1 MNLADLAI
9 KRPIFVTCLVLVSL
23 VAGLMSITRLGVDL
37 FPDVTFPVVTVT
49 IAYPGAGPAEVETL
63 ISKPI
68 EDELSTLSGIKKLS
82 SINNEGVAT
91 IIAEFVLEAD
101 IKDSEQQVRDRL
113 SIVKRLLPT
122 EAKEPVVRRIDPS
135 DQPILELALDA
146 DLPPAKLFDLA
157 DDKIKPKLEQVEK
170 VGLVTI
176 TGGRKREIQIQLDRE
191 KLKAREL
198 SVTAI
203 AARLE
208 GSGQD
213 IPSGK
218 KSQGEKE
225 TIFRTLGQFTSIDD
239 IKKMVVNFFGND
251 IPVRVEDVG
260 VVSDTLVD
268 EATKSFVNGKK
279 SLFIKAFKQS
289 GSNTIAVVDALKKK
303 IVVINK
309 QLENQPGHPK
319 LILVR
324 DGSAWV
330 RANVDDVRESIFLGV
345 LLAVFVVYLFLANG
359 RSTIITG
366 LALPN
371 SLIGAFI
378 LMAMAGFTI
387 NIMTLL
393 ALSLSVGLLID
404 DAIVVR
410 ENIFR
415 HIELGMK
422 PKDAAL
428 FGTNE
433 VRLAV
438 IATSLTVIAV
448 FGPLGFLKGVVGQFF
463 KQFGLTICF
472 AMVISLFDALTIA
485 PMLSAYFAG
494 ITHGDSG
501 PKPKP
506 DGFFWGTL
514 WVIGRVYDKTL
525 GIVWDRTI
533 GAALRAFARFQDW
546 LEVKYEVVMKFCLKY
561 PLVVLGSSLAVFF
574 LTMSLAKYVPSTF
587 LPAQDAGEF
596 AIGLDLPP
604 GTNLDKMAEVTK
616 KVDEIVRK
624 NPEVAVSAVE
634 VGDEDAGANTAAFY
648 IQLVPAKQRKMNTS
662 QVKQKIRDQL
672 VPYAY
677 ANPAVK
683 DYDAV
688 SGGERPFNLDFFGSD
703 QKKLEEF
710 SLKFLA
716 RLKKYQGLKDVDV
729 NFRPGKPEFQIR
741 PDKTKA
747 QALGMSTV
755 LIGSELRAQV
765 EGALP
770 AKYREDG
777 LEYDVRVRLQE
788 DQRNLKESFAKTY
801 VPNLN
806 GSLVRLSSVATPF
819 STEGPSKITRQDRNR
834 MVQISG
840 DISPGA
846 GLGNIVDDLTK
857 LLNEDPELKIPEAV
871 TFAFVGQAENFKE
884 LADNMVFAMGAGV
897 LFIFFVLSSLYE
909 SFVTPFT
916 IMLALPLAIC
926 GSFVGLYLSHES
938 LNIFSMIGIVMLLG
952 VATKNSILLV
962 DYANQ
967 LIQGGMSRSDAI
979 IHAGK
984 TRLRPILM
992 TTMALIAGT
1001 IPIAIGLNEAS
1012 RQRTSM
1018 GYAIIGGLV
1027 SSTILTLVVVPAS
1040 FSYIDRF
1047 RLWSQGILKRLFMPE
1062 TESEGAKLE
1071 ATVHHDIKEL
1081 IAK

>member
-1 MNLADLAI
+1 MNLADLSI
-9 KRPIFVTCLVLVSL
+9 KRPIFITCLVILSL
-23 VAGLMSITRLGVDL
+23 VAGLMAMSRLGVDL

-49 IAYPGAGPAEVETL
+49 IAYPGAGPSEVETL

-91 IIAEFVLEAD
+91 IIAEFALESD
-101 IKDSEQQVRDRL
+101 VKDSEQQVRDRL
-113 SIVKRLLPT
+113 SLVKRLLPL
-122 EAKEPVVRRIDPS
+122 EAKEPIVRRIDPS
-135 DQPILELALDA
+135 DQPILQLALDA
-146 DLPPAKLFDLA
+146 DMDEAKLYDLA
-157 DDKIKPKLEQVEK
+157 DDKIKPKLEQVPK

-176 TGGRKREIQIQLDRE
+176 TGGRKREIQIQLDRN

-203 AARLE
+203 AGRLA

-218 KSQGEKE
+218 KSQGEQE
-225 TIFRTLGQFTSIDD
+225 TIFRTLGQFNSIDD
-239 IKKMVVNFFGND
+239 IKKVVINFFGND
-251 IPVRVEDVG
+251 VPIRIEDVG
-260 VVSDTLVD
+260 VVSDSLQD
-268 EATKSFVNGKK
+268 ETSRSFINGKK

-289 GSNTIAVVDALKKK
+289 GSNTIAVVDGLKKK
-303 IVVINK
+303 IDIINS
-309 QLENQPGHPK
+309 QLATQPGHPH
-319 LILVR
+319 LTLVR
-324 DGSAWV
+324 DGSTWIK
-330 RANVDDVRESIFLGV
+330 ANVQDVRESIMLGIIF
-345 LLAVFVVYLFLANG
+345 AVFVVFLFLANG

-378 LMAMAGFTI
+378 LMATAGFTI

-410 ENIFR
+410 ENIYR
-415 HIELGMK
+415 HIELGMS

-472 AMVISLFDALTIA
+472 AMAISLFDALTIA

-494 ITHGDSG
+494 ASRHD
-501 PKPKP
+501 PKKAKP
-506 DGFFWGTL
+506 SKPFLQIFWYLGEAYDQT
-514 WVIGRVYDKTL
+514 IGRL
-525 GIVWDRTI
+525 LNG
-533 GAALRAFARFQDW
+533 FSRFQDW
-546 LEVKYEVVMKFCLKY
+546 LEAKYETVMHFCLKY
-561 PLVVLGSSLAVFF
+561 PMRVLLASFAIFVGCMM
-574 LTMSLAKYVPSTF
+574 LTKYVPKTF

-596 AIGLDLPP
+596 SVSLDLPP
-604 GTNLDKMAEVTK
+604 GSNLSKMTDVAL
-616 KVDEIVRK
+616 KVDQIIRK
-624 NPEVAVSAVE
+624 NPEVSVSAVE
-634 VGDEDAGANTAAFY
+634 VGNAESESNTANFY
-648 IQLVPAKQRKMNTS
+648 VHLVDSKKRKINTS
-662 QVKQKIRDQL
+662 QFKDRLRDQL
-672 VPYAY
+672 KDYSF

-688 SGGERPFNLDFFGSD
+688 GGGERPFNLDIYGTD
-703 QKKLEEF
+703 QKKLEAA
-710 SLKFLA
+710 SLKILA
-716 RLKKYQGLKDVDV
+716 RMKTYPGLKDVDV

-741 PDKTKA
+741 PDKSKA
-747 QALGMSTV
+747 QALGMSTSLV
-755 LIGSELRAQV
+755 GAELRAQV
-765 EGALP
+765 EGVLP
-770 AKYREDG
+770 AKFRENG
-777 LEYDVRVRLQE
+777 LEYDVRIRLQE
-788 DQRNLKESFAKTY
+788 DQRNLKESFAQTY

-806 GSLVRLSSVATPF
+806 GSLVRLQSVATPF
-819 STEGPSKITRQDRNR
+819 ATEGPSRITRQDRNR
-834 MVQISG
+834 MVQLSG
-840 DISPGA
+840 DIAAGA

-857 LLNEDPELKIPEAV
+857 MITQDPELKLPEGV

-884 LADNMVFAMGAGV
+884 LGENMVFAMGAGV
-897 LFIFFVLSSLYE
+897 LFIFLVLSSLYE

-926 GSFVGLYLSHES
+926 GSFVGLFLSHES

-962 DYANQ
+962 DYAHQ
-967 LIQGGMSRSDAI
+967 LIESGMSRNDAMI
-979 IHAGK
+979 KAGK

-1018 GYAIIGGLV
+1018 GFAIIGGLI
-1027 SSTILTLVVVPAS
+1027 SSTILTLIVVPAS
-1040 FSYIDRF
+1040 FSYVDRF
-1047 RLWSQGILKRLFMPE
+1047 RIWSQGILKKIFLPTM
-1062 TESEGAKLE
+1062 AK
-1071 ATVHHDIKEL
+1071 
-1081 IAK
+1081 

>member
-1 MNLADLAI
+1 MNLADLSI
-9 KRPIFVTCLVLVSL
+9 KRPIFITCLVILSV
-23 VAGLMSITRLGVDL
+23 VAGLMSMSRLGVDL

-91 IIAEFVLEAD
+91 IIAEFALESD
-101 IKDSEQQVRDRL
+101 VKDSEQQVRDRL
-113 SIVKRLLPT
+113 SLVKRLLPLD
-122 EAKEPVVRRIDPS
+122 AKEPIVRRIDPS
-135 DQPILELALDA
+135 DLPILQLALDA
-146 DLPPAKLFDLA
+146 DMDEAKLYDLA
-157 DDKIKPKLEQVEK
+157 DDKIKPKLEQIPK

-176 TGGRKREIQIQLDRE
+176 SGGRKREIQIQLDRD

-198 SVTAI
+198 SVSAV
-203 AARLE
+203 AAKLE

-213 IPSGK
+213 VPSGK

-225 TIFRTLGQFTSIDD
+225 TIFRTVGQFGAIDD
-239 IKKMVVNFFGND
+239 IRKLVVNFFGND
-251 IPVRVEDVG
+251 VPIRIEDVG
-260 VVSDTLVD
+260 VVTDTLQD
-268 EATKSFVNGKK
+268 EASKSFINGKK
-279 SLFIKAFKQS
+279 SLFIKVFKQS
-289 GSNTIAVVDALKKK
+289 GSNTIAVVDGLKKK
-303 IVVINK
+303 IDAINSE
-309 QLENQPGHPK
+309 LEKQPGHPK
-319 LILVR
+319 LTLVR
-324 DGSAWV
+324 DGSVWIK
-330 RANVDDVRESIFLGV
+330 ANVQDVRESILMGIVF
-345 LLAVFVVYLFLANG
+345 AVFVVFLFLANG

-410 ENIFR
+410 ENIYR
-415 HIELGMK
+415 HIELGMS
-422 PKDAAL
+422 PKEAAL

-472 AMVISLFDALTIA
+472 AMAISLFDALTIA

-494 ITHGDSG
+494 VSKHGEKKE
-501 PKPKP
+501 KPKNSFAQIFWYLGEAY
-506 DGFFWGTL
+506 DQTVGRLLSGFNL
-514 WVIGRVYDKTL
+514 
-525 GIVWDRTI
+525 
-533 GAALRAFARFQDW
+533 FQDW
-546 LEVKYEVVMKFCLKY
+546 LERKYESVMHFCLNY
-561 PLVVLGSSLAVFF
+561 PLRVLLASFAIF
-574 LTMSLAKYVPSTF
+574 IGCMMLTKFVPKTF

-596 AIGLDLPP
+596 SVSLDLPP
-604 GTNLDKMAEVTK
+604 GSDLEKMTGVAL
-616 KVDEIVRK
+616 KVDQIIRQ
-624 NPEVAVSAVE
+624 NPEVTVSAVE
-634 VGDEDAGANTAAFY
+634 IGNSDGESNTANFY
-648 IQLVPAKQRKMNTS
+648 VHLVDSKQRKVNTS
-662 QVKQKIRDQL
+662 ELKERLRGQL
-672 VPYAY
+672 KDYAY

-688 SGGERPFNLDFFGSD
+688 GGGERPFNLDLYGSD
-703 QKKLEEF
+703 QKKLEEA
-710 SLKFLA
+710 SLKMLA
-716 RLKKYQGLKDVDV
+716 RMKVYSGLKDVDV

-747 QALGMSTV
+747 QALGISTAMV
-755 LIGSELRAQV
+755 GAELRAQV
-765 EGALP
+765 EGVLP
-770 AKYREDG
+770 AKFRENG

-788 DQRNLKESFAKTY
+788 NQRNLKDSFDQTY

-806 GSLVRLSSVATPF
+806 GSLVRLRSVATPF

-834 MVQISG
+834 MVRLSG
-840 DISPGA
+840 DLAPGA

-857 LLNEDPELKIPEAV
+857 LLTQDPELKLPEGV
-871 TFAFVGQAENFKE
+871 SFAFVGQAENFKE
-884 LADNMVFAMGAGV
+884 LGENMVFAMGAGV
-897 LFIFFVLSSLYE
+897 LFIFLVLSSLYE

-926 GSFVGLYLSHES
+926 GSFVGLFLGHES

-962 DYANQ
+962 DYAHQ
-967 LIQGGMSRSDAI
+967 LIESGLSRNESI
-979 IHAGK
+979 IKAGK

-1018 GYAIIGGLV
+1018 GFAIIGGLI
-1027 SSTILTLVVVPAS
+1027 SSTVLTLIVVPAS
-1040 FSYIDRF
+1040 FSYVDRF
-1047 RLWSQGILKRLFMPE
+1047 RVWSQGIMKKVFMP
-1062 TESEGAKLE
+1062 SQ
-1071 ATVHHDIKEL
+1071 KE
-1081 IAK
+1081 